1 VQHFEVTKE
10 CGAFMAIRADLP
22 REQAKTRLQPRRQ
35 AVYFGLINRTAFH
48 YAELPRHPQEMAE
61 SMIGENGETPLP
73 PSSPFSIPNFTAKEK
88 Q

>member
-1 VQHFEVTKE
+1 
-10 CGAFMAIRADLP
+10 
-22 REQAKTRLQPRRQ
+22 
-35 AVYFGLINRTAFH
+35 
-48 YAELPRHPQEMAE
+48 MAE